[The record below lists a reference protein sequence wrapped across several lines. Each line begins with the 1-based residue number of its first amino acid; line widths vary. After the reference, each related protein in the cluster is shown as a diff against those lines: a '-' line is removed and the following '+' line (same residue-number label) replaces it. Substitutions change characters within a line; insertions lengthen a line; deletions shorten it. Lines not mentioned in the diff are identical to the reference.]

1 MWRILQVFVCIHHG
15 ADYDISDGGVDDGD
29 SDSDGNSDDDG
40 TESIKLGRLARSTS
54 MWKLPLS

>member
-54 MWKLPLS
+54 M